1 MTRGSERASH
11 AGRSTPPRWALLLV
25 ALLPVMAGCR
35 RAELAAPLATPVRT
49 EVAEPA
55 AARNTLR
62 YAATIQPYVQINLA
76 FRVAG
81 YVTEIHGVNGLEGRR
96 RDVQE
101 GDVVP
106 AGTVL
111 ARVRQ
116 LDYSV
121 DVGRADAQLREAEAD
136 RARATAHL
144 RDAETWRPQAVAQLQ
159 EAEAARA
166 RAVAHLA
173 STRAAL
179 DKARR
184 DFARA
189 RALYDAESLTRPAYD
204 GAVAAL
210 DSAQASADAAQADLV
225 SANSRIAAAQA
236 NLESMDARLATAR
249 AQLAASEAKV
259 ESARQGQRAAD
270 IPLDDTAL
278 RAPRDVVVVDRK
290 VETGTLVQPGSVA
303 FVVAD
308 TSTVKAT
315 FGVPENVVRG
325 LRPGTILKVRT
336 DEGPESERRGP
347 VTAIAPAA
355 DPQSRI
361 FPVEVTLPN
370 ARGDLRIGM
379 VVTVAVEDGLAPPVS
394 PAVPLSA
401 VVRPPGV
408 DAGYALFV
416 VEDGGG
422 RPVARLRRVDLGEVI
437 GNRVVVRD
445 GLRRGEAVVV
455 SGATI
460 VQDGRPVRVVP

>member
-1 MTRGSERASH
+1 M
-11 AGRSTPPRWALLLV
+11 PPRWAPLLL
-25 ALLPVMAGCR
+25 ALLVVIAGCR
-35 RAELAAPLATPVRT
+35 RAEMPAPPATPVRT
-49 EVAEPA
+49 EAAEPPA
-55 AARNTLR
+55 GRNTLR
-62 YAATIQPYVQINLA
+62 YAATIQPNVQITLA
-76 FRVAG
+76 FRVSG
-81 YVTEIHGVNGLEGRR
+81 YVSEVLQVSGVDGRR
-96 RDVQE
+96 RAVQE
-101 GDVVP
+101 GDVVA

-121 DVGRADAQLREAEAD
+121 DVGRAQAQVREAEAD
-136 RARATAHL
+136 RTRAAAHL
-144 RDAETWRPQAVAQLQ
+144 RDAETWRPQAAAQLQ

-166 RAVAHLA
+166 RAVAHIA

-189 RALYDAESLTRPAYD
+189 RALYEAESLTRPAYD
-204 GAVAAL
+204 AAVAAL
-210 DSAQASADAAQADLV
+210 DSAQANGDAGQADLV

-259 ESARQGQRAAD
+259 ESARQQQRAAD
-270 IPLDDTAL
+270 IPLGDTAL
-278 RAPRDVVVVDRK
+278 RAPRDGVVVGRK
-290 VETGTLVQPGSVA
+290 IETGTLVQPGAVA

-308 TSTVKAT
+308 TATVKAT

-325 LRPGTILKVRT
+325 LRPGTALRVRT

-379 VVTVAVEDGLAPPVS
+379 IVTVIVDDGSPPPVS